1 MSPAVPSCGTV
12 HNESVTRRSV
22 LYGGAVVAGAAL
34 TGAGF
39 IGGVAIGRSGTAV
52 REEALPHGPAAAW
65 AALQRGN
72 ARWAAGEGSHP
83 HQSVARRREVSAGQ
97 SPYAVVLSCID
108 SRVPPE
114 VVFDA
119 GVGDLLVVRTAA
131 HTLDPLV
138 TAAVQYGPQDLNAPL
153 IVVLGH
159 QRCGAV
165 TAAAHALHDHATL
178 PGELPR
184 IVEALQPAYRRS
196 GGEVDAMI
204 RENVVEV
211 TGRLRADPLLGPLV
225 NKGAL
230 GVVGARYSLDTGQV
244 ARVI

>member
-1 MSPAVPSCGTV
+1 M
-12 HNESVTRRSV
+12 
-22 LYGGAVVAGAAL
+22 AGAAL

-39 IGGVAIGRSGTAV
+39 AGGIALGRSTAARSSQDATHPGTDQTIPGA
-52 REEALPHGPAAAW
+52 RDATDGEGQPHGAEAAW
-65 AALQRGN
+65 AALEQGN
-72 ARWAAGEGSHP
+72 RRWAGGTARHP
-83 HQSVARRREVSAGQ
+83 HQSPQRRREVSARQ
-97 SPYAVVLSCID
+97 TPYAVVLSCID

-138 TAAVQYGPQDLNAPL
+138 TAAVEYGPQELRAPL
-153 IVVLGH
+153 VVVLGH

-178 PGELPR
+178 PGELPT
-184 IVEALQPAYRRS
+184 IVAALQVAYHRS
-196 GGEVDAMI
+196 KGDIEAMI

-211 TGRLRADPLLGPLV
+211 VSRLKKDPLLRHT
-225 NKGAL
+225 
-230 GVVGARYSLDTGQV
+230 GVVGARYDLDTG
-244 ARVI
+244 RVTRLV